1 MADGD
6 KERVEAGIKG
16 GGGAGGVKNVV
27 SDGGRFEVG
36 PKEEVE
42 RRTTKTSGL
51 KTASA
56 SCRKNEKHDGPV
68 RVTSRASAP
77 LFNQPIT
84 PMEIIDIV
92 RGSYA
97 NIKLFRARD
106 AEHSK
111 GGIICWVKS
120 DVSFPNSLLSSQPN
134 VHWSSRCSPARRL
147 SALDRRFCRSPFDEA
162 DLNARLRYR
171 VKGIGR

>member
-1 MADGD
+1 MFLYARGEVDGGWGQRESGSRN
-6 KERVEAGIKG
+6 KGG

-42 RRTTKTSGL
+42 RSTTKTSGF

-92 RGSYA
+92 RGRYA

-106 AEHSK
+106 AERSK
-111 GGIICWVKS
+111 GGISCWVKF
-120 DVSFPNSLLSSQPN
+120 VWSFPNSLLSSEPD
-134 VHWSSRCSPARRL
+134 VHWSSRVLPRASTLCARSTIL
-147 SALDRRFCRSPFDEA
+147 SFPF
-162 DLNARLRYR
+162 R
-171 VKGIGR
+171 